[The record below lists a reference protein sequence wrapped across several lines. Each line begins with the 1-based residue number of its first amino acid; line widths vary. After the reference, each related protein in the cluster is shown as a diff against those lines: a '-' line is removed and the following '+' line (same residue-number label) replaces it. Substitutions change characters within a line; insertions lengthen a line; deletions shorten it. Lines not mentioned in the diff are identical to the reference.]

1 MKTIGGWFLAAALAG
16 AMGCGSSRTS
26 TCPDCGCGDERPR
39 LWGLSRGLNVFT
51 ITSIS
56 DVNDGCMIAPSNLVD
71 TGLMID
77 YVEATHVLSIGA
89 MAMPMAGTPPAP
101 TLGSAAVAGNLA
113 SLSNEYDNA
122 DGTGCTWHQ
131 ADVSM
136 FALFNHDKFTL
147 AVKEDRS
154 AYASACTFPPPAGTC
169 TSSWTW
175 TVEKRN

>member
-1 MKTIGGWFLAAALAG
+1 MKTIGRLFLAAALAA
-16 AMGCGSSRTS
+16 AMGCGSSRATTS
-26 TCPDCGCGDERPR
+26 CADGGCGDERPR
-39 LWGLSRGLNVFT
+39 LWGLSRGPNTFS

-56 DVNDGCMIAPSNLVD
+56 DVNDGCMIGPANLVD

-89 MAMPMAGTPPAP
+89 MAAPPAP
-101 TLGSAAVAGNLA
+101 ALGSAMVAGNVA
-113 SLSNEYDNA
+113 SLSHEYDTG

-154 AYASACTFPPPAGTC
+154 AYSSACPFAPPAGAC
-169 TSSWTW
+169 ASSWTW
-175 TVEKRN
+175 TVEKR

>member
-1 MKTIGGWFLAAALAG
+1 
-16 AMGCGSSRTS
+16 
-26 TCPDCGCGDERPR
+26 
-39 LWGLSRGLNVFT
+39 LSRGLSVFT

-56 DVNDGCMIAPSNLVD
+56 DVNDGCMTGPANLVD
-71 TGLMID
+71 TALMLD
-77 YVEATHVLSIGA
+77 YVEATHVLSIGPMMGA
-89 MAMPMAGTPPAP
+89 PAMAGTPPAP
-101 TLGSAAVAGNLA
+101 ALGSAPVAGNLA
-113 SLSNEYDNA
+113 SFSNEYDNA
-122 DGTGCTWHQ
+122 DGAGCTWHQ

-154 AYASACTFPPPAGTC
+154 AYASACMFPPPAGTC

>member
-1 MKTIGGWFLAAALAG
+1 MKTIGGLILAAALAG
-16 AMGCGSSRTS
+16 PMGCGSSRTS
-26 TCPDCGCGDERPR
+26 VNCADGGCGDDRPH
-39 LWGLSRGLNVFT
+39 LWGLSRGPNTFT

-89 MAMPMAGTPPAP
+89 MPTTPPSPA
-101 TLGSAAVAGNLA
+101 LGSGTVAGNLA
-113 SLSNEYDNA
+113 SLSHESDNS
-122 DGTGCTWHQ
+122 DDTGCTWHQ

-136 FALFNHDKFTL
+136 FALIFHDQFTL

-154 AYASACTFPPPAGTC
+154 AYGSACMFPPLSGTC
-169 TSSWTW
+169 RSSWTW
-175 TVEKRN
+175 TVEKKQ